1 MTRSQAQ
8 VVDTAQ
14 KSTIQRAT
22 VAILVVVYSV
32 LLAGVYQF
40 VIAPRFEYLAFVNLR
55 PDPLVTVVGGLICG
69 VLGLLLPQ
77 HVSRPSDLGRI
88 LVFFFITVPVVM
100 IPPYLSG
107 EWEGTVIEVQLYG
120 IVAFLLLTGLLS
132 GLSHV
137 HVPTL
142 RLPNDLTLWLLIGF
156 AVLCVLALGSSYGFS
171 IQIHSLTDVYDQR
184 EVYSEGG
191 GGSGI
196 VGIAVGLLQNVLA
209 PIFVVVGLHRRSW
222 VVFSFGLLFLLY
234 IYTITGLKSALIGIV
249 FVIGVY
255 TIARVAKSTGFTKA
269 WSKAAIIFVSVSWL
283 TASLPGLSIVIDL
296 VVRRIL
302 VMQGMLTYNYVE
314 VFKDEDPTYFSHT
327 ILGTFAQRPFEGRPP
342 EIVGD
347 LLFGRSV
354 NANSSFVADGYVSG
368 KLLGILVATAVIALF
383 FAMLDALTR
392 SLDAPV
398 ALAVTSMVIYITTQ
412 SGVVTALLNH
422 GGIALLSCL
431 WLAGSSLAV
440 GAAPPGERMPAE
452 ADPRPDQPSHDATAN
467 SGVQREPR
475 RLDVSD

>member
-1 MTRSQAQ
+1 MSSRVQTVETLRPP
-8 VVDTAQ
+8 T
-14 KSTIQRAT
+14 THRAS
-22 VAILVVVYSV
+22 VAALVVIYSA
-32 LLAGVYQF
+32 LLTAVYQL
-40 VIAPRFEYLAFVNLR
+40 VIAPRFDYLAFVNLR
-55 PDPLVTVVGGLICG
+55 PDPLVIIVSGLTCG

-77 HVSRPSDLGRI
+77 NVSRPSDLGRI
-88 LVFFFITVPVVM
+88 LVFFFITVPAVM
-100 IPPYLSG
+100 IPPHLSG
-107 EWEGTVIEVQLYG
+107 EWEGTVIEAQMYG
-120 IVAFLLLTGLLS
+120 IVAFLVLTALLS
-132 GLSHV
+132 ALSNV
-137 HVPTL
+137 EVPTL
-142 RLPNDLTLWLLIGF
+142 RLPNDLTLWLLIG
-156 AVLCVLALGSSYGFS
+156 VGLLCVLALGSSYGFS
-171 IQIHSLTDVYDQR
+171 IQIHSLTTVYDQR

-209 PIFVVVGLHRRSW
+209 PIFVVIGLHRRSW
-222 VVFSFGLLFLLY
+222 LIFSFGFFFLLY

-255 TIARVAKSTGFTKA
+255 AIAHAAKSAGFTKA
-269 WSKAAIIFVSVSWL
+269 WSKAAVVFVTVSWL
-283 TASLPGLSIVIDL
+283 TASTPGLSVVIDL

-368 KLLGILVATAVIALF
+368 KLLGILVATVVIALF
-383 FAMLDALTR
+383 FALLDALTR
-392 SLDAPV
+392 DLDTPV
-398 ALAVTSMVIYITTQ
+398 ALAVTSMAIYITTQ
-412 SGVVTALLNH
+412 SGVITALLNH
-422 GGIALLSCL
+422 GGIALLGCL

-440 GAAPPGERMPAE
+440 RAAPPDERSSAE
-452 ADPRPDQPSHDATAN
+452 GDRAPGQLAHHFGARRGVEPTLRRPDVH
-467 SGVQREPR
+467 G
-475 RLDVSD
+475 